1 MKILRV
7 ALDVPLDTLFD
18 YLAPSDGPTPTPGAR
33 VLVSFGRRKLVGV
46 VMETADRSELPAGKL
61 KPVSAVFRDAPPLS
75 AEILRLLRFCADYYR
90 HPLGEAVLNALPTR
104 LRQVEPATA
113 KPGWLCLTEAGRRVA
128 VEELPARALVKRKL
142 LQALQQN
149 GALDREAVRA
159 LSPSAPQAAK
169 AFIEQDWVTEELLPP
184 TDRELREPAVDYA
197 APAAAPQLNAAQQE
211 AVAALLGESHG
222 FHPWLLHGITG
233 SGKTEIYLQLI
244 ARVLAQGGQ
253 ALVLV
258 PEINLTPQLETRFRA
273 RFPNTRLAS
282 LHSRLNPTERLEH
295 WLAAQSGQAGIVL
308 GTRLAVFAPMPK
320 LRLVI
325 VDEEHDP
332 SFKQQ
337 DGLRYS
343 ARDVAVIRAKQA
355 GVPVILGSAT
365 PALESYYNA
374 LQGRYRLLEL
384 PQRAVA
390 GAALPQIATI
400 DLRRLKLVE
409 GLSEPLIE
417 ALRGRLAR
425 REQSLVF
432 INRRGYAPVIA
443 CGQCGW
449 VSTCHR
455 CSSRLVLHLREK
467 RLRCHH
473 CGHEARVPHACPD
486 CGNADLRPVGQG
498 TQRIEAALA
507 SLFPEARVLRIDRD
521 STRRKHALP
530 KLLRQVHEGEAD
542 IVVGTQILAKGH
554 DFQNLTLVGVVDADG
569 ALYSGDFRASE
580 RLFAQLM
587 QVAGRAGR
595 AASHG
600 EVLIQTQFPDHP
612 LFSALRQH
620 DYPAFARELLAE
632 REQAGFPPFCHQAL
646 LRAEAT
652 RLEPVMAFLAQ
663 AKTAAEH
670 LDFPVTVYDPVPAAM
685 VRLAGNERG
694 QLLVQAAS
702 RKLLQRFLQS
712 WYGELDAVGA
722 RNIRWA
728 LDVDP
733 LEF

>member
-18 YLAPSDGPTPTPGAR
+18 YLAPGEAPSPGTR
-33 VLVSFGRRKLVGV
+33 VVVPFGRRKLVGV
-46 VMETADRSELPAGKL
+46 VMELGDHSDLPPGKL
-61 KPVSAVFRDAPPLS
+61 KPVFAILRDAPPLP
-75 AEILRLLRFCADYYR
+75 EDILHLLRFCADYYR
-90 HPLGEAVLNALPTR
+90 HPLGEAVLNALPTK
-104 LRQVEPATA
+104 LRQGESAARKPA
-113 KPGWLCLTEAGRRVA
+113 WFCLTEAGRQASCERLA
-128 VEELPARALVKRKL
+128 TRALVQRKL
-142 LQALQQN
+142 LLALQHA
-149 GALDREAVRA
+149 GALDREAIRT
-159 LSPSAPQAAK
+159 LSPSGLQAAK
-169 AFIEQDWVTEELLPP
+169 DFVERGWLSMEVSPP
-184 TDRELREPAVDYA
+184 SDTPPRPEPTVDYP
-197 APAAAPQLNAAQQE
+197 APASEPRLTPAQEE
-211 AVAALLGESHG
+211 AVAALLGQPPG
-222 FHPWLLHGITG
+222 FQPWLLHGITG

-244 ARVLAQGGQ
+244 AKALAEGGQ
-253 ALVLV
+253 VLVLV
-258 PEINLTPQLETRFRA
+258 PEINLTPQLENRFRA
-273 RFPNTRLAS
+273 RFPAARLAT
-282 LHSRLNPTERLEH
+282 LHSQLNPTERLEH
-295 WLAAQSGQAGIVL
+295 WLAAQAGQAGIVL
-308 GTRLAVFAPMPK
+308 GTRLAVFAPMPR

-325 VDEEHDP
+325 VDEEHDS

-355 GVPVILGSAT
+355 GVPVLLGSAT

-390 GAALPQIATI
+390 GATLPKISTV
-400 DLRRLKLVE
+400 DVRPLKLVE
-409 GLSEPLIE
+409 GLSEPLLE

-425 REQSLVF
+425 GEQSLVF

-443 CGQCGW
+443 CDQCGW

-455 CSSRLVLHLREK
+455 CSSRLVLHLRER

-486 CGNADLRPVGQG
+486 CGNADLRPLGQG
-498 TQRIEAALA
+498 TQRIEAAVA
-507 SLFPEARVLRIDRD
+507 SLFPEARILRIDRD
-521 STRRKHALP
+521 SARRKHALP
-530 KLLRQVHEGEAD
+530 ELLRQAHEGEAD
-542 IVVGTQILAKGH
+542 IIVGTQILAKGH

-595 AASHG
+595 AAGHG
-600 EVLIQTQFPDHP
+600 EVLIQTQFPEHP
-612 LFSALRQH
+612 LFAALRRH
-620 DYPAFARELLAE
+620 DYPAFAQALLTE

-652 RLEPVMAFLAQ
+652 RLEPVLDFLAR
-663 AKTAAEH
+663 AKAMAERLAH
-670 LDFPVTVYDPVPAAM
+670 PVTVYDPVPAAM
-685 VRLAGNERG
+685 VRLAGKERG
-694 QLLVQAAS
+694 QLLVQASS
-702 RKLLQRFLQS
+702 RTSLQRFLRR
-712 WYGELDAVGA
+712 WCRELDAATA